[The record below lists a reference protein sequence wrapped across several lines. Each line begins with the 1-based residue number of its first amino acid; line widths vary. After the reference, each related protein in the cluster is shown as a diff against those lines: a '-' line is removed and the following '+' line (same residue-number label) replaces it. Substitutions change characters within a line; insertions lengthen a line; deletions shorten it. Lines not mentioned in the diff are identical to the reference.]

1 MSSPL
6 ILALD
11 VQPDRALELAKN
23 LDPKQCKL
31 KVGSMLF
38 TSSGPSIVSSL
49 KDLGFDI
56 FLDLKFHDIPNTVY
70 AAVKEACKLNVWMG
84 NVHCSGRLE
93 MLKSARKSILDNKS
107 KTPPLLV
114 GVTMLTSLSE
124 DEGKNIGVKDIRKQT
139 TLLTKLAKSSG
150 LDGVVCS
157 PLEVKEIKN
166 SFGTDFIT
174 VVPGIRSSSLFGDQ
188 KRIASESE
196 ALKSGSDYLVVGRP
210 ITESNNPV
218 ESLKSFL
225 KEIN

>member
-1 MSSPL
+1 
-6 ILALD
+6 
-11 VQPDRALELAKN
+11 
-23 LDPKQCKL
+23 
-31 KVGSMLF
+31 
-38 TSSGPSIVSSL
+38 
-49 KDLGFDI
+49 
-56 FLDLKFHDIPNTVY
+56 
-70 AAVKEACKLNVWMG
+70 
-84 NVHCSGRLE
+84 

-188 KRIASESE
+188 KRIASASE

>member
-70 AAVKEACKLNVWMG
+70 AAVKEACKLNVWMV
-84 NVHCSGRLE
+84 NVHCSGGLE

-188 KRIASESE
+188 KRIASASE
-196 ALKSGSDYLVVGRP
+196 ALKSGSDYLVVGTP

>member
-1 MSSPL
+1 
-6 ILALD
+6 
-11 VQPDRALELAKN
+11 
-23 LDPKQCKL
+23 
-31 KVGSMLF
+31 MLF

-70 AAVKEACKLNVWMG
+70 AAVKEACKLNVWMV
-84 NVHCSGRLE
+84 NVHCSGGLE

-188 KRIASESE
+188 KRIASASE
-196 ALKSGSDYLVVGRP
+196 ALKSGSDYLVVGTP

>member
-70 AAVKEACKLNVWMG
+70 AAVKEACKLNVWMV
-84 NVHCSGRLE
+84 NVHCSGGLE
-93 MLKSARKSILDNKS
+93 MLKSARKSILDNKTFS
-107 KTPPLLV
+107 I
-114 GVTMLTSLSE
+114 E
-124 DEGKNIGVKDIRKQT
+124 
-139 TLLTKLAKSSG
+139 
-150 LDGVVCS
+150 
-157 PLEVKEIKN
+157 
-166 SFGTDFIT
+166 
-174 VVPGIRSSSLFGDQ
+174 
-188 KRIASESE
+188 
-196 ALKSGSDYLVVGRP
+196 
-210 ITESNNPV
+210 NNPDFLENENALIDREPNTFEPLFRNV
-218 ESLKSFL
+218 ENVKFIHDAMFAVSNLSL
-225 KEIN
+225 IHI